1 MCKPLISWNSINW
14 LYADGKDQIFW
25 AFR

>member
-14 LYADGKDQIFW
+14 LYADRKDQIFW